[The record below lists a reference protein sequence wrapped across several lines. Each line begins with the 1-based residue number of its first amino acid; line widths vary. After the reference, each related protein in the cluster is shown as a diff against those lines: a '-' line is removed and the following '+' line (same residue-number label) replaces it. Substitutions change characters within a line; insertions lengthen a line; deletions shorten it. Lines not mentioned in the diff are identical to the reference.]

1 MTLHTIGAD
10 ELFELVSPA
19 QAVQALRDAL
29 RGGFDPAEDSERS
42 SVPLHK
48 GEMLLMPSS
57 LPQAS
62 GVKVLTVAPDEP
74 GRELPRIQGQYLLFD
89 GPTSAPIAI
98 IDGAA
103 MTNLRTPALSLA
115 GVYGPLIARAEKKN
129 EGLKVAIFGTGPQG
143 QYHEHTVRDVL
154 KDYAEPTFT
163 FISRTQPEGL
173 DNWTEAGSDNAQAAL
188 ADADLILCATT
199 APEPILGADDV
210 AEDAIIVALGSH
222 YPDARELTGELVA
235 SAQVITEDRG
245 AAEREAGDVVM
256 AVEEGLL
263 NFDDTLLFK
272 DVAADKVELDLNKR
286 IIFKTTGMPWEDLA
300 LAYAAYQAREEHN

>member
-29 RGGFDPAEDSERS
+29 REGFDPAEDSERS

-115 GVYGPLIARAEKKN
+115 GIYGPLIARAEKKN

-163 FISRTQPEGL
+163 FISRTQPEGWTIGRRL
-173 DNWTEAGSDNAQAAL
+173 APMMPRQRLPMPTSSCAPPPHRSRSLAQMTWPRTPSSWRWAPITQMHVSFPANWLPAHRSSSK
-188 ADADLILCATT
+188 T
-199 APEPILGADDV
+199 AVPPSVKPVTSSWQLKKAC
-210 AEDAIIVALGSH
+210 
-222 YPDARELTGELVA
+222 
-235 SAQVITEDRG
+235 
-245 AAEREAGDVVM
+245 
-256 AVEEGLL
+256 
-263 NFDDTLLFK
+263 
-272 DVAADKVELDLNKR
+272 
-286 IIFKTTGMPWEDLA
+286 
-300 LAYAAYQAREEHN
+300 